1 MRWEAVGLM
10 LIASA
15 IPGMADAQSTSRPS
29 RLFFDRVEV
38 GSSYGRQECQVGDM
52 LESSRM
58 EGQGFRLERRLD
70 QTVTLGMTLGSV
82 TRTGDRVAL
91 LPDGVSG
98 SIYYLVDD
106 REMAYR
112 VGLSWHPDE
121 KIPLIVGSARLGVAE
136 EIYLSANLLESLPAF
151 STDDLD
157 VGLGWRAAEP
167 IDLWI
172 GATSPLNLDVVG
184 GKIGLKVR
192 PFERLEIGMTGRAG
206 RNRYARLHGISLS
219 LAYLQPS
226 STEEVRRTPAAMRKL
241 VPPTPGR
248 LQYLAAGA
256 IAGGVGGALLAGVV
270 DPRPCGET
278 NVAPALGG
286 MVIGAVLGSFFGRAM
301 W

>member
-1 MRWEAVGLM
+1 MNRWGWVGL
-10 LIASA
+10 ISVAA
-15 IPGMADAQSTSRPS
+15 AVAPGAARAQEPMA
-29 RLFFDRVEV
+29 FWFDRVEV
-38 GSSYGRQECQVGDM
+38 GASFGRQESQVGDF
-52 LESSRM
+52 LRNSKL
-58 EGQGFRLERRLD
+58 EGQGIRLERRLD
-70 QTVTLGMTLGSV
+70 PTVTLGMTLGSV
-82 TRTGDRVAL
+82 ARTGDRAAL

-98 SIYYLVDD
+98 SLYYIVDD

-112 VGLSWHPDE
+112 VGVGWHPDE

-136 EIYLSANLLESLPAF
+136 EIFLSANLLESLPGF
-151 STDDLD
+151 SGDDLD

-206 RNRYARLHGISLS
+206 RNQYARLRGISVS
-219 LAYLQPS
+219 LAYLNPPS
-226 STEEVRRTPAAMRKL
+226 VADDRRTPGALRRF
-241 VPPTPGR
+241 VPPQPGP

-256 IAGGVGGALLAGVV
+256 IAGGVSGALLAGIVN
-270 DPRPCGET
+270 PQPIGET
-278 NVAPALGG
+278 NVGPALAG
-286 MVIGAVLGSFFGRAM
+286 MVAGAVLGSFFGRAM